1 MVITETESDLSGS
14 SEGPQISP
22 TNTVAVA
29 GVVFGVIAMGL
40 YAGLFYW
47 VWRLPDSSGDLQQ
60 LQSDTPTLL
69 KLVVLGGSGTLL
81 NVVALILCIAGL
93 LLPMRSRWLA
103 LAGTIIF
110 GAMFLGIACVVLLGT
125 LAP

>member
-1 MVITETESDLSGS
+1 MAITETETDASGS
-14 SEGPQISP
+14 SEAAQISP

-29 GVVFGVIAMGL
+29 GAAFGVIAMGL

-47 VWRLPDSSGDLQQ
+47 VWRLPNSSDDLRQ
-60 LQSDTPTLL
+60 LQTDTPTLL
-69 KLVVLGGSGTLL
+69 KLVALGGSGTIL
-81 NVVALILCIAGL
+81 NLVALVLCITGL
-93 LLPMRSRWLA
+93 LLPLRSRWLA